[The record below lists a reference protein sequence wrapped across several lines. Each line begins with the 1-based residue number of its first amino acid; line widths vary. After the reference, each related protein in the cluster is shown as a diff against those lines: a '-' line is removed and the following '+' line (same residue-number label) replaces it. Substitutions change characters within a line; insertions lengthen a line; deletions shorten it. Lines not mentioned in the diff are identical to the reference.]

1 MADSSGNLR
10 KYMIVGAIG
19 AVGGGLLVAMVT
31 RAMPKMMSGM
41 MQKMMSMMGGEGCS
55 PAEMC
60 QKMMGAS
67 EKPESQ
73 ED

>member
-1 MADSSGNLR
+1 MSDNGGNLS
-10 KYMIVGAIG
+10 KYMIVRAIG
-19 AVGGGLLVAMVT
+19 AAGGGLLVAMAT

-41 MQKMMSMMGGEGCS
+41 MQKMM
-55 PAEMC
+55 
-60 QKMMGAS
+60 GAS